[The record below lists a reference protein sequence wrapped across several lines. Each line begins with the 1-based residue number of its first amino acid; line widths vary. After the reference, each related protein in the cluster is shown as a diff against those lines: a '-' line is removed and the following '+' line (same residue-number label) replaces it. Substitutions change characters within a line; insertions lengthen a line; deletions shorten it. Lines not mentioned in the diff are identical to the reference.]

1 MEQLNLD
8 NLRKSLDN
16 IDGALIL
23 LLAERFKITQKVAQ
37 YKKENNLPAVDKVRE
52 QTHLENIKDIA
63 SSAGLDPVFAEKFLQ
78 LIIDEAVANHKKY
91 LSESMNMIK
100 S

>member
-8 NLRKSLDN
+8 DLRKSLDN

-23 LLAERFKITQKVAQ
+23 LLAERFKITQKVAL
-37 YKKENNLPAVDKVRE
+37 YKKDNNLPASDKTRE
-52 QTHLENIKDIA
+52 QSHLENIKELA
-63 SSAGLDPVFAEKFLQ
+63 NSCGLDPVFAEKLLQ
-78 LIIDEAVANHKKY
+78 LIIDEVVANHKKY
-91 LSESMNMIK
+91 LSENRTMIK